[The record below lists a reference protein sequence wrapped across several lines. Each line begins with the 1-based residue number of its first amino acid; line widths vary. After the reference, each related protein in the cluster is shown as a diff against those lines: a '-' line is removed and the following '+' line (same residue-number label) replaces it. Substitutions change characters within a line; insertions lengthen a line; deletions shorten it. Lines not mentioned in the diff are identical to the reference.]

1 MKRMQNRIRSLE
13 EEVNRLQ
20 GSQETTAQP
29 QLVTEG
35 AATPVSTE
43 SDPRKLSFDSLWLD
57 L

>member
-43 SDPRKLSFDSLWLD
+43 SDPRKLSFDSL
-57 L
+57 